1 MSDAARDNDDI
12 EVPDIKPLESRYL
25 QISNSITSIESRLQ
39 ELMAHQEQM
48 QKNSHLWVLNDNSLG
63 NLAGTIASRKPTLG
77 EIHSSSHTN
86 TQTNQQPLDE

>member
-12 EVPDIKPLESRYL
+12 EIPDIKPLESRYL

-39 ELMAHQEQM
+39 ELMAHQEQI

-63 NLAGTIASRKPTLG
+63 NLAGTIASRIPTLG
-77 EIHSSSHTN
+77 EMHSASDTN
-86 TQTNQQPLDE
+86 NQIIQELLDE